1 MSVLSPIY
9 TDNVNGTV
17 TLTASALS
25 AQITPQIKIVKQSA
39 ATLVLRRRTELLRNV
54 DYMETQIGRL
64 AKMARDMRAEILLLT
79 TE

>member
-1 MSVLSPIY
+1 MSMLSPIY
-9 TDNVNGTV
+9 TDNVNGTI
-17 TLTASALS
+17 TLDS
-25 AQITPQIKIVKQSA
+25 QQIKVVKASSG
-39 ATLVLRRRTELLRNV
+39 TIVLRRRAELLRNV

>member
-1 MSVLSPIY
+1 MSMLPLI
-9 TDNVNGTV
+9 TNLDLMHGT
-17 TLTASALS
+17 TIIAAPR
-25 AQITPQIKIVKQSA
+25 QIRVVKSDA
-39 ATLVLRRRTELLRNV
+39 AAIVLRRRTELLRNV

>member
-17 TLTASALS
+17 TLGASALS
-25 AQITPQIKIVKQSA
+25 PQIKIVKQTS

>member
-1 MSVLSPIY
+1 MLSPIY
-9 TDNVNGTV
+9 NDSGVPV
-17 TLTASALS
+17 SSLLEVR
-25 AQITPQIKIVKQSA
+25 QIRVVKPDA
-39 ATLVLRRRTELLRNV
+39 AAIVLRRRAELLRNV

>member
-1 MSVLSPIY
+1 MTPVVIEAARERLRHKSEPP
-9 TDNVNGTV
+9 
-17 TLTASALS
+17 AP
-25 AQITPQIKIVKQSA
+25 AQIVIVKQSA

>member
-1 MSVLSPIY
+1 MSMLPPIY
-9 TDNVNGTV
+9 ADLDGTV
-17 TLTASALS
+17 NLVGASVRILPPDR
-25 AQITPQIKIVKQSA
+25 QIRVVKPDITSV
-39 ATLVLRRRTELLRNV
+39 VLRRRTELLRNV